1 MTGFE
6 LRLWRK
12 SLGWSRERAAEE
24 LGVCLRSYKDYENA
38 SEVKRAIALATITL
52 SVKGMM
58 PLISRPQISKSKAL
72 EMLQRML
79 PRIICAGQSS
89 NNKRDCPIAQ
99 TVPSKRRFR
108 TYQTASFSLKSGGHP
123 PLQVATYRIRKP

>member
-1 MTGFE
+1 MVIMTGFE

-12 SLGWSRERAAEE
+12 SLCWSRDRAAEE

-52 SVKGMM
+52 SVQGIM

-79 PRIICAGQSS
+79 P
-89 NNKRDCPIAQ
+89 
-99 TVPSKRRFR
+99 
-108 TYQTASFSLKSGGHP
+108 
-123 PLQVATYRIRKP
+123 

>member
-1 MTGFE
+1 MVIMTGFE

-12 SLGWSRERAAEE
+12 SLGWSRDRAAEE
-24 LGVCLRSYKDYENA
+24 LGVCLRSYKDYENT

-52 SVKGMM
+52 SVQGIM

-79 PRIICAGQSS
+79 P
-89 NNKRDCPIAQ
+89 
-99 TVPSKRRFR
+99 
-108 TYQTASFSLKSGGHP
+108 
-123 PLQVATYRIRKP
+123 

>member
-12 SLGWSRERAAEE
+12 SLGWSRDRAAEE

-38 SEVKRAIALATITL
+38 PEVKRVIELAAITL
-52 SVKGMM
+52 SVQGLI
-58 PLISRPQISKSKAL
+58 PLMSSPQVNKSKAL

-79 PRIICAGQSS
+79 P
-89 NNKRDCPIAQ
+89 
-99 TVPSKRRFR
+99 
-108 TYQTASFSLKSGGHP
+108 
-123 PLQVATYRIRKP
+123 

>member
-1 MTGFE
+1 MVIMTGFE

-12 SLGWSRERAAEE
+12 SLGWSRDRAAEE

-52 SVKGMM
+52 SVKGIM
-58 PLISRPQISKSKAL
+58 PLISRPQLSKSKAL

-79 PRIICAGQSS
+79 P
-89 NNKRDCPIAQ
+89 
-99 TVPSKRRFR
+99 
-108 TYQTASFSLKSGGHP
+108 
-123 PLQVATYRIRKP
+123 